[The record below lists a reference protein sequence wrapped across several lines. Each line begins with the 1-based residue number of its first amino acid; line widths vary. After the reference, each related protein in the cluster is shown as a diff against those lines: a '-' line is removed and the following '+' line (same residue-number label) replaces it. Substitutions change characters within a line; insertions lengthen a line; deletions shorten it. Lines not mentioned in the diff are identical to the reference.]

1 MERLNKTILRVIIE
15 LSTLFTYPSIQN
27 GIHMLIQLAVLLGDP
42 VSGQWPSSSCGCK
55 SPCSAEGER
64 NRERTKSVRGGG
76 GGQEAEECG
85 GGREEG
91 YRGGERRE
99 DGIGGR
105 GGGREE
111 NGEEEQSK
119 GRRGAEQRG

>member
-64 NRERTKSVRGGG
+64 NRERTKSVRGG
-76 GGQEAEECG
+76 EEG
-85 GGREEG
+85 RRQKSVEEGGRRDIEE
-91 YRGGERRE
+91 
-99 DGIGGR
+99 GR
-105 GGGREE
+105 GGRTG
-111 NGEEEQSK
+111 
-119 GRRGAEQRG
+119 